1 MNISESYPNLVQVCN
16 PFSAPP
22 GYIYQPDN
30 CPANTIKIGDIP
42 QALKMFSC
50 SDTSNGTCEGG
61 LISAAALRTVEAYT
75 TSLQNIL
82 NVYPGMEDLVK
93 CQSVAEAFS
102 EILHSHCKP
111 LKRYTRMVW
120 AALVFLSVIM
130 VAFVLIWTEE
140 AYHQQKHHS
149 SSGSVEPHSMA
160 AEMMEAGVPQST
172 KDVSNRNSVL

>member
-1 MNISESYPNLVQVCN
+1 MI
-16 PFSAPP
+16 
-22 GYIYQPDN
+22 
-30 CPANTIKIGDIP
+30 T
-42 QALKMFSC
+42 C
-50 SDTSNGTCEGG
+50 SDTSNRTCEGG
-61 LISAAALRTVEAYT
+61 LFSAADLRTVEAYT

-82 NVYPGMEDLVK
+82 NVYPGMEDLVE

-102 EILHSHCKP
+102 QILHSHCKP

-130 VAFVLIWTEE
+130 VAFVLIWTDE

-149 SSGSVEPHSMA
+149 SNSSNGSVKPHSMA

-172 KDVSNRNSVL
+172 KDVSNPNSVLIQTNPSIVAKSGKRNVKILSPMRFD